1 MPLPNLAP
9 RTVPPTATSRIL
21 VFRLRRCRKEV
32 VSQPT
37 NTLSASAALAVQTAK
52 AEKLAVEAPV
62 TIADDL
68 DSEVR
73 TPLANNGG
81 RPTSPQVP
89 HQQSQP
95 IAPSPTTGLAPAPQ
109 PAPQPEIP
117 NAAAKQAQLA
127 TAVRADGGGQSSQP
141 FADPIASG
149 QPTIHN
155 NPLSEPSALKHLSP
169 RDLRFLHKK

>member
-1 MPLPNLAP
+1 MQE
-9 RTVPPTATSRIL
+9 
-21 VFRLRRCRKEV
+21 EV

-95 IAPSPTTGLAPAPQ
+95 IAPSPTTGLARHHNP
-109 PAPQPEIP
+109 PQPEIP

-127 TAVRADGGGQSSQP
+127 TAVRVDGGGQSSQP

-149 QPTIHN
+149 QAN
-155 NPLSEPSALKHLSP
+155 NSQQSAQRAQRAEAPQP